1 MPTDQNYLISFSLF
15 AFFPFRLFPQAHSQ
29 GKGLGLHI
37 TMNDTPLIGLYICHC
52 GHNIAGVV
60 SPEALAEAARG
71 LPGVAVCRDHLYSCS
86 EAGQRDIAKDIQQFS
101 LNRLVVAA
109 CSPKLHEPTF
119 RRLLAEN
126 GVNPYL
132 LEIVNLRE
140 HCSWV
145 HAREPEAALVKA
157 LELIRMGLAKVRDA
171 VPLTERQVP
180 LTRAA
185 LVIGGGPAGLRA
197 ALDIAHA
204 GIPVTL
210 VERAPVLGGMAN
222 RLYKTFPQGQSAVS
236 LINPMMAAVMLHPG
250 ITVLTDSAVTG
261 VGGHLGSYRVEVAQT
276 RPRVSKACDLCG
288 ECAAVCPV
296 KVPDEGQAGLNF
308 RAAIYRPSPTAFP
321 ARYVVDAARCDR
333 CGLCVPACPRQ
344 AITLEG
350 EGEIEHTLKVGSIV
364 VATGFTPFDPAG
376 SRYAAWADL
385 PQVITTVEL
394 ERRLDP
400 QGPTGGRVLANSLDA
415 EPRDIALVLC
425 VGSRE
430 AEGNRSCSRVCCP
443 TALKQALELKS
454 RLPQARIRI
463 YYRDLRMVKK
473 EWEALYT
480 RAREAGIGF
489 MRAQVR
495 EIRPGEGGQVVIEA
509 DQNLGQWG
517 SADRVDLAVLA
528 VGMTPGDGAALQK
541 ALKLPVGPDGFFM
554 EAHPKLRPLET
565 VLDGIFLA
573 GACQGPKDLAESITQ
588 GSGAAGKVLALMAH
602 DTITLDGLICAVDQE
617 LCIGCESCYQ
627 ECPFQAVEMVGKGK
641 SRRARII
648 EAACKGCGVCAGACP
663 SGAVI
668 ARGFT
673 DEMILAQ
680 IDEALGADPQ
690 EKILAF
696 CCNWCSYAGADFAG
710 VSRLQYPPAVRIIRT
725 MCAGRVHPKF
735 IRHAF
740 ARGAGQVLVSGCHP
754 PGDCHYISGNLRAQA
769 RIEKLRPKL
778 AQEGIDPARLR
789 LEWISATEGKNFQQV
804 IQEMAA
810 GMGKK
815 GKKGKSNNQ

>member
-1 MPTDQNYLISFSLF
+1 MT
-15 AFFPFRLFPQAHSQ
+15 
-29 GKGLGLHI
+29 
-37 TMNDTPLIGLYICHC
+37 DTPRIGLYICHC
-52 GHNIAGVV
+52 GHNIAGVI
-60 SPEALAEAARG
+60 SPEALADAARG

-86 EAGQRDIAKDIQQFS
+86 EAGQSDIAKDIKQFS
-101 LNRLVVAA
+101 LNRMVVAA

-132 LEIVNLRE
+132 LEIVNIRE

-157 LELIRMGLAKVRDA
+157 LELIRMGLAKVREA
-171 VPLTERQVP
+171 RPLAERQVP

-222 RLYKTFPQGQSAVS
+222 RLYKTFPQGQSSVS
-236 LINPMMAAVMLHPG
+236 LINPMMAAAELNPG
-250 ITVLTDSAVTG
+250 ITVLTDSSVTE
-261 VGGHLGSYRVEVAQT
+261 VGGHLGNYQVLVTQA
-276 RPRVSKACDLCG
+276 RPRVTQDCDLCG

-296 KVPDEGQAGLNF
+296 AVPDDRELGQAL

-321 ARYVVDAARCDR
+321 ARYVVDGLHCNR

-344 AITLEG
+344 AITLEA

-364 VATGFTPFDPAG
+364 VATGFAPFAPAG
-376 SRYAAWADL
+376 SRYEAWAAL
-385 PQVITTVEL
+385 PQVITTVTL
-394 ERRLDP
+394 ERLLDP
-400 QGPTGGRVLANSLDA
+400 RGPTRGRVLANGATA
-415 EPRDIALVLC
+415 EPQDIAFVLC

-430 AEGNRSCSRVCCP
+430 EEGNRYCSRVCCP
-443 TALKQALELKS
+443 TALKQALELK
-454 RLPQARIRI
+454 RLLPQARIRI
-463 YYRDLRMVKK
+463 YYRDLRTVKK
-473 EWEALYT
+473 EWEALYN

-489 MRAQVR
+489 MRAKVR
-495 EIRPGEGGQVVIEA
+495 DIRPGEAGSLVIEA
-509 DQNLGQWG
+509 DQELGQWV
-517 SADRVDLAVLA
+517 SRDRVDLIVLA
-528 VGMTPGDGAALQK
+528 VGMTPGDGATLREV
-541 ALKLPVGPDGFFM
+541 LKLPVGPDGFFM
-554 EAHPKLRPLET
+554 ESHPKLRPLET
-565 VLDGIFLA
+565 VLDGIYLA

-588 GSGAAGKVLALMAH
+588 GSGAAGKILALMAH

-617 LCIGCESCYQ
+617 KCIGCESCYQ
-627 ECPFQAVEMVGKGK
+627 ECPFQAVEMVGEGK
-641 SRRARII
+641 TRKARII

-680 IDEALGADPQ
+680 MDEALAANPE

-725 MCAGRVHPKF
+725 MCSGRVHPKF

-754 PGDCHYISGNLRAQA
+754 PGECHYVSGNLRVQD
-769 RIEKLRPKL
+769 RIEKLKVKL
-778 AQEGIDPARLR
+778 ADEGIDPARLR
-789 LEWISATEGKNFQQV
+789 LEWISAMEGKNFQQV
-804 IQEMAA
+804 IQEMAEKIA
-810 GMGKK
+810 EGKANREEGEK
-815 GKKGKSNNQ
+815 G

>member
-1 MPTDQNYLISFSLF
+1 MT
-15 AFFPFRLFPQAHSQ
+15 
-29 GKGLGLHI
+29 
-37 TMNDTPLIGLYICHC
+37 DTPRIGLYICHC
-52 GHNIAGVV
+52 GHNIAGVI

-86 EAGQRDIAKDIQQFS
+86 EAGQRDIAKDIKQFG
-101 LNRLVVAA
+101 LNRMVVAA
-109 CSPKLHEPTF
+109 CSPKLHESTF

-132 LEIVNLRE
+132 LEIVNIRE

-145 HAREPEAALVKA
+145 HAQEPEAALVKA

-171 VPLTERQVP
+171 VPLAERQVP

-222 RLYKTFPQGQSAVS
+222 RLYKTFPQGQSTVS
-236 LINPMMAAVMLHPG
+236 LINPMMAAATLHPG
-250 ITVLTDSAVTG
+250 ITVLTDSAVTE
-261 VGGHLGSYRVEVAQT
+261 VGGHLGNYRVAVTQT
-276 RPRVSKACDLCG
+276 WPRVTQACDLCG

-296 KVPDEGQAGLNF
+296 QVPDDREPGQAL

-321 ARYVVDAARCDR
+321 ARYVVDGAHCDR

-344 AITLEG
+344 AIILEA
-350 EGEIEHTLKVGSIV
+350 EGEIEPTLEVGSIV
-364 VATGFTPFDPAG
+364 VATGFAPFTPAG
-376 SRYAAWADL
+376 SRYEAWAAL
-385 PQVITTVEL
+385 PQVMTTVEL

-400 QGPTGGRVLANSLDA
+400 QGPTGGRLLAAGAAA
-415 EPRDIALVLC
+415 EPQDIAFVLC

-430 AEGNRSCSRVCCP
+430 AEGNRYCSRVCCP
-443 TALKQALELKS
+443 TALKQALELKA

-463 YYRDLRMVKK
+463 YYRDIRTIKQ

-489 MRAQVR
+489 MRAKVR
-495 EIRPGEGGQVVIEA
+495 DIRPSEGGQVVIEA
-509 DQNLGQWG
+509 DQELGQWV

-528 VGMTPGDGAALQK
+528 VGMTPGDTAALREV
-541 ALKLPVGPDGFFM
+541 LKLPVGTDGFFL

-565 VLDGIFLA
+565 VLDGIYLA

-588 GSGAAGKVLALMAH
+588 GSGAAGKILALMAH

-627 ECPFQAVEMVGKGK
+627 ECPFQAVEMVGEGK
-641 SRRARII
+641 ARKARII

-680 IDEALGADPQ
+680 IDEALAVNPRGEDSGLLLQLVLLCRGGFRRGVPDAIPPGGEDHPDHVRRAGPPQVHPPRLRPGRRPGAG
-690 EKILAF
+690 L
-696 CCNWCSYAGADFAG
+696 G
-710 VSRLQYPPAVRIIRT
+710 LPPA
-725 MCAGRVHPKF
+725 GRLPL
-735 IRHAF
+735 
-740 ARGAGQVLVSGCHP
+740 RG
-754 PGDCHYISGNLRAQA
+754 R
-769 RIEKLRPKL
+769 
-778 AQEGIDPARLR
+778 
-789 LEWISATEGKNFQQV
+789 
-804 IQEMAA
+804 
-810 GMGKK
+810 
-815 GKKGKSNNQ
+815 

>member
-1 MPTDQNYLISFSLF
+1 MTETL
-15 AFFPFRLFPQAHSQ
+15 R
-29 GKGLGLHI
+29 
-37 TMNDTPLIGLYICHC
+37 IGLYICHC

-60 SPEALAEAARG
+60 SPEVLAEQAQG

-86 EAGQRDIAKDIQQFS
+86 EAGQRDIAKDIQQFG
-101 LNRLVVAA
+101 LNRMVVAA
-109 CSPKLHEPTF
+109 CSPKLHESTF

-132 LEIVNLRE
+132 LEIVNIRE

-145 HAREPEAALVKA
+145 HAQEPEAALVKA
-157 LELIRMGLAKVRDA
+157 LDLIRMGLAKVRDA
-171 VPLTERQVP
+171 VPLAERQVP

-222 RLYKTFPQGQSAVS
+222 RLYKTFPQGQSALS
-236 LINPMMAAVMLHPG
+236 LVNPMMAAATLHPG
-250 ITVLTDSAVTG
+250 ITVLTDSAVTE
-261 VGGHLGSYRVEVAQT
+261 VGGHLGNYRAVVRQAW
-276 RPRVSKACDLCG
+276 PRVTQDCDLCG

-296 KVPDEGQAGLNF
+296 QVPADGELGQAR

-321 ARYVVDAARCDR
+321 ARFVVDTLNCDR
-333 CGLCVPACPRQ
+333 CGLCVPACPRR
-344 AITLEG
+344 AIILEAEG
-350 EGEIEHTLKVGSIV
+350 ETVSELKVGAIV
-364 VATGFTPFDPAG
+364 VATGFTPFETGG
-376 SRYAAWADL
+376 SRYEPWAAL
-385 PQVITTVEL
+385 PQVITTVDL
-394 ERRLDP
+394 ERLLDP
-400 QGPTGGRVLANSLDA
+400 QGPTGGRLHAMAVA
-415 EPRDIALVLC
+415 EPQDIAFVLC

-430 AEGNRSCSRVCCP
+430 AEGNRYCSRVCCP
-443 TALKQALELKS
+443 TALKQALELKA

-463 YYRDLRMVKK
+463 YYRDIRAVKRG
-473 EWEALYT
+473 WEALYT
-480 RAREAGIGF
+480 QAREAGIGF
-489 MRAQVR
+489 MRAMIR
-495 EIRPGEGGQVVIEA
+495 DIRPSEAGQVVIEA
-509 DQNLGQWG
+509 DQELGQWV

-528 VGMTPGDGAALQK
+528 VGMTPGDNAPLREV
-541 ALKLPVGPDGFFM
+541 LKLPVGPDGFFM
-554 EAHPKLRPLET
+554 ESHPKLRPLET

-588 GSGAAGKVLALMAH
+588 GSGAAGKILALMAH
-602 DTITLDGLICAVDQE
+602 DTITLDGLISAVDQE

-627 ECPFQAVEMVGKGK
+627 ECPFQAVEMVGEGK
-641 SRRARII
+641 SRKARIV

-673 DEMILAQ
+673 DDMILAQ
-680 IDEALGADPQ
+680 IDEALAVNPE

-710 VSRLQYPPAVRIIRT
+710 VSRMQYPPAVRIIRT

-735 IRHAF
+735 ILHAF
-740 ARGAGQVLVSGCHP
+740 ARGAGRVLVSGCHP
-754 PGDCHYISGNLRAQA
+754 PGDCHYVSGNLRAKA
-769 RIEKLRPKL
+769 RMEKLWPKL
-778 AQEGIDPARLR
+778 AKKGIAPARLH
-789 LEWISATEGKNFQQV
+789 LEWISATEGRTFQQV
-804 IQEMAA
+804 IQAMAA
-810 GMGKK
+810 EIEAEREK
-815 GKKGKSNNQ
+815 GEKGETPAPEEGLL

>member
-1 MPTDQNYLISFSLF
+1 MTE
-15 AFFPFRLFPQAHSQ
+15 
-29 GKGLGLHI
+29 
-37 TMNDTPLIGLYICHC
+37 TPRIGLYICHC
-52 GHNIAGVV
+52 GHNIAGVI
-60 SPEALAEAARG
+60 SPETLADAARS

-86 EAGQRDIAKDIQQFS
+86 EAGQKDIAKDINQFS

-126 GVNPYL
+126 GLNPYL
-132 LEIVNLRE
+132 LEIVNIRE

-145 HAREPEAALVKA
+145 HAQEPEAATVKA
-157 LELIRMGLAKVRDA
+157 MELIRMGLAKVRDT
-171 VPLTERQVP
+171 VPLSERQVP

-222 RLYKTFPQGQSAVS
+222 RLYKTFPQGQSIVS
-236 LINPMMAAVMLHPG
+236 LINPLMAAVTLHPG
-250 ITVLTDSAVTG
+250 ITVLTDSAVTE
-261 VGGHLGSYRVEVAQT
+261 VGGHLGNYRVTVTHT
-276 RPRVSKACDLCG
+276 RPRVTQACDLCG

-296 KVPDEGQAGLNF
+296 KVPDDREPGQAL
-308 RAAIYRPSPTAFP
+308 RTAIYRPSPTAFP
-321 ARYVVDAARCDR
+321 ARYVVDGLHCDR
-333 CGLCVPACPRQ
+333 CGWCVPACPRR
-344 AITLEG
+344 AIILETGGESEFTLE
-350 EGEIEHTLKVGSIV
+350 VGSIV
-364 VATGFTPFDPAG
+364 VATGFAPFDPAG
-376 SRYAAWADL
+376 SRYESWAAL
-385 PQVITTVEL
+385 PQVITTVDL
-394 ERRLDP
+394 ERLFSP
-400 QGPTGGRVLANSLDA
+400 QGATGGRVQALGAAA
-415 EPRDIALVLC
+415 EPQDIAFVLC

-430 AEGNRSCSRVCCP
+430 AEGNRYCSRVCCP
-443 TALKQALELKS
+443 TALKQALELKE
-454 RLPQARIRI
+454 RMPLARIRI
-463 YYRDLRMVKK
+463 YYRDLRTVKR

-480 RAREAGIGF
+480 QAREAGIGF

-495 EIRPGEGGQVVIEA
+495 DIRPSAGGQVVIEA
-509 DQNLGQWG
+509 DQDLGQWA

-528 VGMTPGDGAALQK
+528 MGMTPGDTTSLRK
-541 ALKLPVGPDGFFM
+541 VLKLPVGPDGFFM
-554 EAHPKLRPLET
+554 ESHPKLRPLET

-588 GSGAAGKVLALMAH
+588 GSGAAGKILALMAH
-602 DTITLDGLICAVDQE
+602 DTITLDGIICAVDPE
-617 LCIGCESCYQ
+617 KCIGCESCYH
-627 ECPFQAVEMVGKGK
+627 ECPFQAVEMVGEGK
-641 SRRARII
+641 ARKARII

-680 IDEALGADPQ
+680 IDEALAVNPDQ
-690 EKILAF
+690 KILAF

-710 VSRLQYPPAVRIIRT
+710 VSRMQYPPAVRIIRT

-735 IRHAF
+735 ILHAF

-754 PGDCHYISGNLRAQA
+754 PGECHYVAGNLRAQA

-778 AQEGIDPARLR
+778 ANEGIDPGRLR
-789 LEWISATEGKNFQQV
+789 LEWISATEGKAFQQV
-804 IQEMAA
+804 IQEMAEEIA
-810 GMGKK
+810 GEKAKREK
-815 GKKGKSNNQ
+815 GEKGEKQGSEDSLL

>member
-1 MPTDQNYLISFSLF
+1 
-15 AFFPFRLFPQAHSQ
+15 
-29 GKGLGLHI
+29 
-37 TMNDTPLIGLYICHC
+37 MNDTPRIGLYICHC
-52 GHNIAGVV
+52 GHNIAGVI

-86 EAGQRDIAKDIQQFS
+86 EAGQRDITNDIKQFG
-101 LNRLVVAA
+101 LNRMVVAA

-126 GVNPYL
+126 GINPYL
-132 LEIVNLRE
+132 LEIVNIRE
-140 HCSWV
+140 HCTWV
-145 HAREPEAALVKA
+145 HVQEPEAATVKA

-171 VPLTERQVP
+171 VPLAERQVP
-180 LTRAA
+180 MTRAA

-222 RLYKTFPQGQSAVS
+222 RIYKTFPQGQSSVS
-236 LINPMMAAVMLHPG
+236 LINPMMAAATLNPG
-250 ITVLTDSAVTG
+250 ITVLTDSTVTE
-261 VGGHLGSYRVEVAQT
+261 VGGHLGNYRVAVTQA
-276 RPRVSKACDLCG
+276 RPRVTEACDLCG

-296 KVPDEGQAGLNF
+296 QVPDDREPGRGP

-321 ARYVVDAARCDR
+321 ARYVVDGLHCDR

-344 AITLEG
+344 AIILEA
-350 EGEIEHTLKVGSIV
+350 EGEIGPALEVGSIV
-364 VATGFTPFDPAG
+364 VATGFEPFTPAG
-376 SRYAAWADL
+376 SRYEAWAAQ

-400 QGPTGGRVLANSLDA
+400 QGPTGGRVLADGAAA
-415 EPRDIALVLC
+415 EPQDIAFVLC

-430 AEGNRSCSRVCCP
+430 AEGNRYCSRVCCP
-443 TALKQALELKS
+443 TALKQALELKA

-463 YYRDLRMVKK
+463 YYRDIRTVKK

-489 MRAQVR
+489 MRAKVR
-495 EIRPGEGGQVVIEA
+495 DIRPGEGGRVVIEA
-509 DQNLGQWG
+509 DQDLGQWV

-528 VGMTPGDGAALQK
+528 VGMTPGDTAGLREVM
-541 ALKLPVGPDGFFM
+541 KLPVGPDGFFL
-554 EAHPKLRPLET
+554 EAHLKLRPLET
-565 VLDGIFLA
+565 VLDGIYLA

-588 GSGAAGKVLALMAH
+588 GSGAAGKILGLMAH
-602 DTITLDGLICAVDQE
+602 DTVTLDGIICEVDPE
-617 LCIGCESCYQ
+617 KCIGCERCYK
-627 ECPFQAVEMVGKGK
+627 ECPFQAVEMLGEGKARK
-641 SRRARII
+641 ARII

-680 IDEALGADPQ
+680 IDEALAVNPE

-710 VSRLQYPPAVRIIRT
+710 VSRMQYSPAVRIIRT

-735 IRHAF
+735 ILHAF
-740 ARGAGQVLVSGCHP
+740 ARGAGQVLISGCHP
-754 PGDCHYISGNLRAQA
+754 PADCHYISGNLRAKA
-769 RIEKLRPKL
+769 RIEKLWPKL
-778 AQEGIDPARLR
+778 AKKGIDPARLR
-789 LEWISATEGKNFQQV
+789 LEWISATEGKHFQEV
-804 IQEMAA
+804 IQEMAGEIA
-810 GMGKK
+810 GGKAERGK
-815 GKKGKSNNQ
+815 GETG

>member
-1 MPTDQNYLISFSLF
+1 MSDDL
-15 AFFPFRLFPQAHSQ
+15 R
-29 GKGLGLHI
+29 
-37 TMNDTPLIGLYICHC
+37 IGLYICHC
-52 GHNIAGVV
+52 GHNIAGVI
-60 SPEALAEAARG
+60 SPEALAEQARS

-86 EAGQRDIAKDIQQFS
+86 EAGQRDIAKDIQQFG
-101 LNRLVVAA
+101 LNRMVVAA

-119 RRLLAEN
+119 RHLLAEN

-145 HAREPEAALVKA
+145 HAQEPEAAKVKA
-157 LELIRMGLAKVRDA
+157 LDLIRMGLAKVRDA
-171 VPLTERQVP
+171 APLAERQVP

-222 RLYKTFPQGQSAVS
+222 RLYKTFPQGQSIVS

-250 ITVLTDSAVTG
+250 ITVLTDSAVTE
-261 VGGHLGSYRVEVAQT
+261 VGGHLGNYRVVVRQA
-276 RPRVSKACDLCG
+276 RPRVTEACDLCG

-296 KVPDEGQAGLNF
+296 KAPDDRVPGPAP

-321 ARYVVDAARCDR
+321 GRYVVDAALCDR

-344 AITLEG
+344 AIALEA
-350 EGEIEHTLKVGSIV
+350 EGEIEHTLTVGSIV
-364 VATGFTPFDPAG
+364 VATGFAPFEPAG

-385 PQVITTVEL
+385 PQVITTVTL
-394 ERRLDP
+394 ERLLDP
-400 QGPTGGRVLANSLDA
+400 QGPTGGRVPAPAA
-415 EPRDIALVLC
+415 EDIRDIAFILC

-430 AEGNRSCSRVCCP
+430 EEGNRYCSRVCCP
-443 TALKQALELKS
+443 TALKQALELKGQF
-454 RLPQARIRI
+454 PEARIRI
-463 YYRDLRMVKK
+463 YYRDLRTVKR

-489 MRAQVR
+489 MRAKVR
-495 EIRPGEGGQVVIEA
+495 DIRPSEAGGLVIEA
-509 DQNLGQWG
+509 DQELGRWA

-528 VGMTPGDGAALQK
+528 VGMTPGDGAALREV
-541 ALKLPVGPDGFFM
+541 LKLPAGPDGFFM

-565 VLDGIFLA
+565 VLDGIYLA
-573 GACQGPKDLAESITQ
+573 GACQGPKDLPESITQ
-588 GSGAAGKVLALMAH
+588 GSGAAGKILALMAH
-602 DTITLDGLICAVDQE
+602 DTITLDGLICEVDPE
-617 LCIGCESCYQ
+617 KCTGCESCYH
-627 ECPFQAVEMVGKGK
+627 ECPFQAVEMVGEGK
-641 SRRARII
+641 VRQARII
-648 EAACKGCGVCAGACP
+648 TAACKGCGVCAGACP
-663 SGAVI
+663 SDAVI

-673 DEMILAQ
+673 DAMILAQ
-680 IDEALGADPQ
+680 IDEALAVNPQ

-710 VSRLQYPPAVRIIRT
+710 VSRLQYPAAVRIIRT

-735 IRHAF
+735 ILHAF

-754 PGDCHYISGNLRAQA
+754 PGECHYISGNLRAQA
-769 RIEKLRPKL
+769 RIEKLAPKL
-778 AQEGIDPARLR
+778 AKEGIDPARLR

-804 IQEMAA
+804 IREMA
-810 GMGKK
+810 GEIEGKREK
-815 GKKGKSNNQ
+815 GEAAKRE